1 MLLATLESTVI
12 NLICD
17 NLIDTC
23 LNESVL
29 MPELPEVETTKRGI
43 TPFLNQQ
50 TVDHIVVRQAKLR
63 WPIPE
68 NLNEQISGSAIVNIE
83 RRAKYLLIHFAHG
96 VVLVHLGMSG
106 SLRVFEADQLP
117 EAGKHD
123 HVDLVLKNGTTLRYH
138 DPRRFGAWLWYS
150 GALEHHPLLNQLGP
164 EPLSDDFDAAYLQD
178 ALSKQKRAI
187 KLALMDNHVV
197 VGVGNIYANEALFR
211 SGILPTRAAN
221 QVNATEINALVEHI
235 KEVLTQAIAAGGSTL
250 RDFVN
255 SDGKS
260 GYFQQQYF
268 VYGREHQACLRC
280 DGSIHKIVI
289 GQRSSFYCPHC
300 QH

>member
-1 MLLATLESTVI
+1 
-12 NLICD
+12 
-17 NLIDTC
+17 
-23 LNESVL
+23 
-29 MPELPEVETTKRGI
+29 MPELPEVETTRRGVA
-43 TPFLNQQ
+43 PYLNNQI
-50 TVDHIVVRQAKLR
+50 VDHVDIRIGKLR
-63 WPIPE
+63 WAIPAD
-68 NLNEQISGSAIVNIE
+68 LNEKIGGCEIEKVE

-106 SLRVFEADQLP
+106 SLRVFEKDQIP
-117 EAGKHD
+117 EVGKHD
-123 HVDLVLKNGTTLRYH
+123 HVDMVLRNGTLLRYH

-150 GALEHHPLLNQLGP
+150 GALEHHPLLNKLGP
-164 EPLSDDFDAAYLQD
+164 EPLLPEFDSAYLQD
-178 ALSKQKRAI
+178 ALKKQKRAI

-211 SGILPTRAAN
+211 CGILPTRPAN
-221 QVNATEINALVEHI
+221 EVSSDQIEQLVLEI

-268 VYGREHQACLRC
+268 VYGRDNEACHRC
-280 DGSIHKIVI
+280 AALIHKIVI
-289 GQRSSFYCPHC
+289 GQRSSFYCPIC
-300 QH
+300 QQ